1 MSMYF
6 KDRAAAGSEL
16 AKQLTQYRYENTIV
30 IGLSDGGVAVAEPIA
45 TQLHCLM
52 TLLLLEDIK
61 IPGEPEPFGSVNQN
75 GKFSQNSFYSAGEIE
90 GMYSEFHGLFE
101 QQQRE
106 NLSHMNALLGDGGI
120 LSPQMIKD
128 RVVILVADGLLNG
141 ASLDAAMEFL
151 KPIRTKKIIIVAA
164 LATRI
169 ATDKMHLLADEIYTL
184 AINDDML
191 EVDHYFEDNSL
202 PTREQTIA
210 KINQAILNWK

>member
-1 MSMYF
+1 MYF
-6 KDRAAAGSEL
+6 KDRAAAGNEL
-16 AKQLTQYRYENTIV
+16 AKQLMQYRYENSIV
-30 IGLSDGGVAVAEPIA
+30 IGLSSGGVAVAEPIA

-90 GMYSEFHGLFE
+90 GMYSEFHGVFE

-106 NLSHMNALLGDGGI
+106 NLSHMNALLGEGGI

-151 KPIRTKKIIIVAA
+151 KPIRTKKIIIAA
-164 LATRI
+164 PLATRV
-169 ATDKMHLLADEIYTL
+169 ATDKMHLMADEIYTL

-191 EVDHYFEDNSL
+191 EVDHYFEANTL
-202 PTREQTIA
+202 PTREETVA
-210 KINQAILNWK
+210 KINKAILNWK

>member
-16 AKQLTQYRYENTIV
+16 AKQLMQFRYENSIV

-45 TQLHCLM
+45 TALHCLM

-61 IPGEPEPFGSVNQN
+61 IPGEPEPFGSVNQY

-90 GMYSEFHGLFE
+90 GMYSEFHGVFE

-120 LSPQMIKD
+120 LSPLMVKD
-128 RVVILVADGLLNG
+128 RVVILVTDGLLNG
-141 ASLDAAMEFL
+141 ASLDAAMEFYKMGMV
-151 KPIRTKKIIIVAA
+151 KPA
-164 LATRI
+164 
-169 ATDKMHLLADEIYTL
+169 MMEIL
-184 AINDDML
+184 FPVMAVIMD
-191 EVDHYFEDNSL
+191 V
-202 PTREQTIA
+202 
-210 KINQAILNWK
+210 

>member
-90 GMYSEFHGLFE
+90 GMYSEFHGIFE

>member
-1 MSMYF
+1 MAMYF
-6 KDRAAAGSEL
+6 KDRAAAGNEL
-16 AKQLTQYRYENTIV
+16 AKQLMQYRYENSIV

-90 GMYSEFHGLFE
+90 GMYSEFHGVFE

-151 KPIRTKKIIIVAA
+151 KPIRTKKIIIVSV

-191 EVDHYFEDNSL
+191 EVDHYFEVNDL
-202 PTREQTIA
+202 PTREQTVA
-210 KINQAILNWK
+210 KINKAILNWK

>member
-6 KDRAAAGSEL
+6 KDRATAGEEI
-16 AKQLTQYRYENTIV
+16 AKQLMQYRYENCIV
-30 IGLSDGGVAVAEPIA
+30 IALSNGGVAVAEPIA

-52 TLLLLEDIK
+52 TLLLLEDIR

-75 GKFSQNSFYSAGEIE
+75 GKFTNNSFYSAGEIE
-90 GMYSEFHGLFE
+90 GMYSEFHGLFD

-120 LSPQMIKD
+120 LNPQMVKD

-151 KPIRTKKIIIVAA
+151 KPIRTNKIVVVTP

-169 ATDKMHLLADEIYTL
+169 ATDKIHLLADEIYTL

-191 EVDHYFEDNSL
+191 EVDHYFEDNTL
-202 PTREQTIA
+202 PTREQTVA

>member
-1 MSMYF
+1 MYF

-16 AKQLTQYRYENTIV
+16 AKQLMQFRYENSIV

-45 TQLHCLM
+45 TALHCLM

-61 IPGEPEPFGSVNQN
+61 IPGEPEPFGSVNQY

-90 GMYSEFHGLFE
+90 GMYSEFHGVFE

-120 LSPQMIKD
+120 LSPLMVKD
-128 RVVILVADGLLNG
+128 RVVILVTDGLLNG

-151 KPIRTKKIIIVAA
+151 KPIRTRKIIIVAV

-191 EVDHYFEDNSL
+191 EIDHYFEDNTM

-210 KINQAILNWK
+210 KINQAVLNWK

>member
-1 MSMYF
+1 MYF
-6 KDRAAAGSEL
+6 KDRAAAGNEL
-16 AKQLTQYRYENTIV
+16 AKQLIQFRYENSIV

-90 GMYSEFHGLFE
+90 GMYSEFHGVFE

-151 KPIRTKKIIIVAA
+151 KPIRTKRIVIVTP

-169 ATDKMHLLADEIYTL
+169 ATDKMHLMGDEIHTL

-191 EVDHYFEDNSL
+191 EVDHYFEDNTL
-202 PTREQTIA
+202 PTREETIA
-210 KINQAILNWK
+210 KINKAILNWK

>member
-1 MSMYF
+1 MYF

-16 AKQLTQYRYENTIV
+16 AKQLMQFRYENSIV

-75 GKFSQNSFYSAGEIE
+75 GKFSHNSFYSAGEIE
-90 GMYSEFHGLFE
+90 GMYSEFHGFFE

-106 NLSHMNALLGDGGI
+106 NISHMNALLGDGGI

-151 KPIRTKKIIIVAA
+151 KPIRTKKIVVVAA

-191 EVDHYFEDNSL
+191 EIDHYFEDNTM